1 MKLDIH
7 THAFTADD
15 LGGNYIKI
23 INTWLERR
31 IEKSWL
37 LRLCL
42 RLLNPFSSSDKLEY
56 TANFL
61 REQAKST
68 EQKVSEWFKFIN
80 HRYKGEDWGLNILTV
95 DFDYMKRG
103 TPKRKFEAQLKAALA
118 EKYRDAYRR
127 EHVKVYMGIDP
138 RRPDLYELIAKYI
151 NQVDGFK
158 LYCYNGFFPYDERLN
173 LFYQICESHKKPVLF
188 HCSDTNI
195 NYYGGSDIKELLKKS
210 KFILLSD
217 RKRTS
222 NKDLSTNFCNPAG
235 YELVIKNNPNVNFI
249 IAHWGGCKLFRDM
262 VTRIGITY
270 KNGFIDPSFFAAKKE
285 NQDYMLDMFHKF
297 PILKEKV
304 LFGSDTPMIEIEG
317 GKGLIYKMDKV
328 LIPETWEKVT
338 TNWEKLYN

>member
-15 LGGNYIKI
+15 LGGNYIKV

-68 EQKVSEWFKFIN
+68 EQKVKELFQFIN

-118 EKYRDAYRR
+118 EKYRDSYRR

-138 RRPDLYELIAKYI
+138 RRHDLYSLIAKYI
-151 NQVDGFK
+151 NQIDGFK

-235 YELVIKNNPNVNFI
+235 YGEVISKYPNVKFI
-249 IAHWGGCKLFRDM
+249 IAHWGGTPLFSNY
-262 VTRIGITY
+262 VTNLALRY
-270 KNGFIDPSFFAAKKE
+270 ENCFIDFSFFAYDKQ
-285 NQDYMLDMFHKF
+285 NQNFILDLFHKL
-297 PILKEKV
+297 PSLKEKV

-317 GKGLIYKMDKV
+317 GKGLIYDMDKV